1 MRMELTIAGY
11 NIEQEIK
18 LISSER
24 DNVLQC
30 ADELLTNITN
40 LPESAKSSI
49 TERMVE
55 ELEKILGT

>member
-11 NIEQEIK
+11 NIEEEIK

-30 ADELLTNITN
+30 VLM
-40 LPESAKSSI
+40 SY
-49 TERMVE
+49 
-55 ELEKILGT
+55 